1 MLLEVL
7 QHPQLCTPFPAIQ
20 RSVTET
26 NPPQSVESI
35 NRPAFHTVPFIS
47 TVLAVHLGSAS
58 TQDIMHG
65 IELGDGDQDSRFMSR
80 RLNNVPW

>member
-1 MLLEVL
+1 MGLEVL
-7 QHPQLCTPFPAIQ
+7 QHPQLYSPFPVVQ

-35 NRPAFHTVPFIS
+35 NRLAFHTVPFIS
-47 TVLAVHLGSAS
+47 IVLAVHLGSAS

-65 IELGDGDQDSRFMSR
+65 TQFGDGDQNSRFRPR
-80 RLNNVPW
+80 RRNNVP